1 MIDSKHLKLILAIE
15 KYGSL
20 NKASK
25 ELNLTQSALSHQ
37 LKNLEEYLG
46 IALFN
51 RIGNQLYFTA
61 VGKELKE
68 RAGVILEH
76 YDELEARI
84 QEFKESQLDR
94 YIHGYSQR
102 EAQRLRD
109 QATSVSEFLHF
120 DSIWEAGSRVL
131 EVGCGVGAQTRI
143 IAAKNPDV
151 HFTSIDISELSLELA
166 RKTIAEERLKNV
178 DFILQDVR
186 TLRKKKVD
194 QFDHIFICFF
204 LEHIP
209 SPLDVL
215 KQVRGLL
222 KLGGTITVIEGDHGS
237 TYFHPDDPHA
247 RAVVK
252 AQVQLQKQRGG
263 NANIGRA
270 LYPLLD
276 KAGYQEITVSPRQI
290 YVDRSKP
297 ALVEGFIKN
306 TFTAMIQGM
315 SEDLLKEG
323 LVSQTAYKRGIDGLL
338 RTSVA
343 DGTFS
348 YTFFKGTAVNRDA

>member
-1 MIDSKHLKLILAIE
+1 MIDSKHLKLIVAIE

-46 IALFN
+46 VDLFN

-61 VGKELKE
+61 AGKELKE

-76 YDELEARI
+76 YDDLEAKI

-109 QATSVSEFLHF
+109 QATSVSAFLHF
-120 DSIWEAGSRVL
+120 DSVWEEGSRVL
-131 EVGCGVGAQTRI
+131 EIGCGVGAQTHI
-143 IAAKNPDV
+143 IAAKNPKV
-151 HFTSIDISELSLELA
+151 HFTSIDISEKSLA
-166 RKTIAEERLKNV
+166 IAKRTIAEEQIKNV
-178 DFILQDVR
+178 EFLLQDVR
-186 TLRKKKVD
+186 SLRKTMSGL
-194 QFDHIFICFF
+194 FDHLFICFF

-209 SPLDVL
+209 NPLEIL
-215 KQVRGLL
+215 KQVKGLI
-222 KLGGTITVIEGDHGS
+222 KPGGTITLIEGDHGS
-237 TYFHPDDPHA
+237 TFFHPDDPNA
-247 RAVVK
+247 RAVVD
-252 AQVQLQKQRGG
+252 AQVQLQEKRGG
-263 NANIGRA
+263 NASIGRE
-270 LYPLLD
+270 LFPLLD
-276 KAGYQEITVSPRQI
+276 KAGYHEIAVSPRQI

-297 ALVEGFIKN
+297 TLVEGFIRN

-315 SEDLLKEG
+315 AEDLLQER
-323 LVSQTAYKRGIDGLL
+323 LVSQAAYQKGIDGLL
-338 RTSVA
+338 RTAVA

-348 YTFFKGTAVNRDA
+348 YTFFKATAIN

>member
-1 MIDSKHLKLILAIE
+1 MIDSKHLKLILAID
-15 KYGSL
+15 KCGSL

-46 IALFN
+46 VDVFN
-51 RIGNQLYFTA
+51 RVGNQLYFTA

-76 YDELEARI
+76 YEDLETKI
-84 QEFKESQLDR
+84 QEFKESQIDR

-109 QATSVSEFLHF
+109 QATSVAEFLHF
-120 DSIWEAGSRVL
+120 DSIWEEGSSVL
-131 EVGCGVGAQTRI
+131 EIGCGVGAQTRI
-143 IAAKNPDV
+143 IAKRNPQV
-151 HFTSIDISELSLELA
+151 QFTSIDISEKSLQMA
-166 RKTIAEERLKNV
+166 RRTIAKEEIDNV
-178 DFILQDVR
+178 DFRLQDVR
-186 TLRKKKVD
+186 SLRIKKRD
-194 QFDHIFICFF
+194 QYDHLFICFF

-209 SPLDVL
+209 NPLEIL
-215 KQVRGLL
+215 KQVRGLV
-222 KLGGTITVIEGDHGS
+222 KEGGTITVIEGDHGS
-237 TYFHPDDPHA
+237 TFFHPDDPHA
-247 RAVVK
+247 KAVVK
-252 AQVQLQKQRGG
+252 AQVQLQEMRGG

-297 ALVEGFIKN
+297 ALVEGFIRN

-323 LVSQTAYKRGIDGLL
+323 LLSQGTYQRGIDGLL
-338 RTSVA
+338 RTTVA
-343 DGTFS
+343 DGALS
-348 YTFFKGTAVNRDA
+348 YTFFKGTAVR